1 MHICRYTYCSC
12 LRRLLLVTATAL
24 AYCVMPTLTAYC
36 YGRCLLFWR
45 LPIWSLLTVM
55 DWGFCSLLFF
65 MATVVW
71 VVPPTPQ
78 SWVPWGV
85 GGGDGRGD
93 TPSRASNTNT
103 HGYCVRGRVAHTT
116 LMITLGT
123 PSGPS
128 NTNTEGYCARGRVA
142 DATLMM
148 TSGWENG
155 GVGRDTIRDQQ
166 HI

>member
-36 YGRCLLFWR
+36 FGRCFLFWR

-55 DWGFCSLLFF
+55 DWGVLLS
-65 MATVVW
+65 TVVNGYGGLGRATH
-71 VVPPTPQ
+71 TP
-78 SWVPWGV
+78 VMRTLGV

-128 NTNTEGYCARGRVA
+128 NTNTEGYCAWGRVA

-148 TSGWENG
+148 ISGWENG